1 MAAKAQIQALVAE
14 LGPLLELAE
23 VMAFAAES
31 LWTLVVDEDTVLFL
45 DLEEEQRRLWLSAEV
60 ATPPAAERAR
70 LHDMLLAYNHRWR
83 DTGGLRMSL
92 DGEGGAV
99 VLSYDMP
106 AEGLELSRLAM
117 VVTNFVDVL
126 RAWREGIGQMATA
139 APSPGLAETPF
150 NPMMM
155 GMIRG

>member
-1 MAAKAQIQALVAE
+1 MTGKAQVRALVAE
-14 LGPLLELAE
+14 IGPLLELGEVTAFDAE
-23 VMAFAAES
+23 D
-31 LWTLVVDEDTVLFL
+31 LWTLVVDGETVLFL
-45 DLEEEQRRLWLSAEV
+45 DYEQGQERLWLSGEV
-60 ATPPAAERAR
+60 ATPPPSERAR
-70 LHDMLLAYNHRWR
+70 LHETLLTYNHRWR

-106 AEGLELSRLAM
+106 AAGLELSRLAM
-117 VVTNFVDVL
+117 VVTNFLDVL
-126 RAWREGIGQMATA
+126 RAWREGIGRIAS
-139 APSPGLAETPF
+139 APSAGLAEAPF